1 MKIAEMDTDDLPIWM
16 CAAVDAVSE
25 NCKKRLKTSPQY
37 SRIVEESDKLL
48 FQYPFI
54 STLID
59 RDKNRNANESDVGT
73 DKSAVQISGI
83 GRRPGRL

>member
-1 MKIAEMDTDDLPIWM
+1 MKIAEIDTDDLPIWM
-16 CAAVDAVSE
+16 CAVVDTVSE

-54 STLID
+54 LEVTKGSGASALQP
-59 RDKNRNANESDVGT
+59 RNMKLCSN
-73 DKSAVQISGI
+73 I
-83 GRRPGRL
+83 